1 MDRKDFIKKSVLGS
15 VAAVAVAKT
24 GLAQKVDDQES
35 AKDLGFNHIPNTKS
49 DIMKNMVLH
58 KANTRGAAD
67 HGWLKA
73 KHTFS
78 FANYYN
84 PERVQFG
91 VLRVL
96 NDDIIAG
103 GMGFGTHPHDNM
115 EIITIPIEG
124 ELKHRDSMGHEK
136 VIKQG
141 EIQVMSAGTGVQHSE
156 FNNIKDKAINLL
168 QIWLF
173 PNKRGVQP
181 RYDQQMLDVNKMK
194 NTWAQILSPDPI
206 DDGVW
211 IHQNAWFHM
220 GEFSKN
226 SKNLYTI
233 KQKINGLYIF
243 VISGSVQVNGVQ
255 LETRDGLGVWDTENF
270 TFEVK
275 SDKTKILLM
284 DVPMR

>member
-1 MDRKDFIKKSVLGS
+1 
-15 VAAVAVAKT
+15 
-24 GLAQKVDDQES
+24 
-35 AKDLGFNHIPNTKS
+35 
-49 DIMKNMVLH
+49 
-58 KANTRGAAD
+58 
-67 HGWLKA
+67 
-73 KHTFS
+73 
-78 FANYYN
+78 
-84 PERVQFG
+84 
-91 VLRVL
+91 
-96 NDDIIAG
+96 
-103 GMGFGTHPHDNM
+103 
-115 EIITIPIEG
+115 
-124 ELKHRDSMGHEK
+124 
-136 VIKQG
+136 
-141 EIQVMSAGTGVQHSE
+141 
-156 FNNIKDKAINLL
+156 
-168 QIWLF
+168 
-173 PNKRGVQP
+173 
-181 RYDQQMLDVNKMK
+181 MK